1 MSEYGFDKLEI
12 DLDRLVEQ
20 AVIPADEFLYRLLS
34 EQENKVY
41 SFAEMLAPQP
51 PPEWTVNGLL
61 LPGSVAVFAGAP
73 GSKKTWCLLNLAVC
87 VASGLDWLGHPTRQ
101 VPVLIVDEESGK
113 RRLSNRLRKVVYGLG
128 LDADS
133 NLLLYASV
141 MAGFDLRS
149 DDGATALQNVIQLTR
164 AGLVIIDAL
173 ADVAPGADE
182 NAVKD
187 MLPVMLNLRRIA
199 EELDVAICLIHHTNK
214 ANGQYRGSSAIA
226 GAVDLLVTI
235 KSEAGEAL
243 VQFEIDKTR
252 DGEPGTFYGMA
263 QWDSF
268 ADTFTLNPVMPG
280 KLPKFSPAEREIIRF
295 LGETEEADSAQI
307 AEAVKSVQPA
317 TTRRLINV
325 LTEGG
330 WLEKANT
337 TGGGRGQRAVYRLS
351 ERGEDV
357 YRQIH
362 IG

>member
-1 MSEYGFDKLEI
+1 MGEYDFDGHKPEL
-12 DLDRLVEQ
+12 DLDKLVEQ

-34 EQENKVY
+34 EQEDKVY
-41 SFAEMLAPQP
+41 TLSELFAPQP
-51 PPEWTVNGLL
+51 PLEWIVNGLL

-87 VASGLDWLGHPTRQ
+87 VASGKDWLGHPTRQ
-101 VPVLIVDEESGK
+101 VSVLIVDEESGK
-113 RRLSNRLRKVVYGLG
+113 RRLSNRLRKVVCGLG
-128 LDADS
+128 LDDS
-133 NLLLYASV
+133 LPLYASV

-149 DDGATALQNVIQLTR
+149 EEGAAALQNVIQLTR
-164 AGLVIIDAL
+164 AGLVVIDAL

-187 MLPVMLNLRRIA
+187 MLPVMLNLRHIA

-226 GAVDLLVTI
+226 GAVDLLVTV

-268 ADTFTLNPVMPG
+268 ADTFTLNPVMLG
-280 KLPKFSPAEREIIRF
+280 KLPKFSPAEREIICY
-295 LGETEEADSAQI
+295 LGETEEADSAQL